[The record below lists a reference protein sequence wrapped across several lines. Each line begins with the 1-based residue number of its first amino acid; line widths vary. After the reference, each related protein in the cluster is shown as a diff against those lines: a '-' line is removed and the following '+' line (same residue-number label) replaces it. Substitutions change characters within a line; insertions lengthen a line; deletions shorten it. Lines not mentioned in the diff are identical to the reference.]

1 METDNHSSLSNLYL
15 NLMAQPTPDGGGN
28 AGRGLRERLCT
39 ALRHA
44 IASGQLPHGARLPAS
59 RVLASDLQLSR
70 VTVEAAYAQLEAE
83 GYLSRKVGRG
93 TLVSIRM
100 RGTAL
105 DAPALRAAAN
115 YTANNTAAS
124 AIQPEQSGNRLLSQ
138 RGARITLGGGCI
150 DAQTIVPFAAG
161 CPDLRAFPLET
172 WRTLTNRRLRQGGSA
187 LLGYGDPQG
196 YPPLRSAIA
205 NYLNQSRGVRC
216 DAAQVLIL
224 TSSQQALQLLATLL
238 LDDGDTVWVEE
249 PGYRGAKTAFASV
262 GARLQAVPVDQDG
275 ICIDALLAPGA
286 AGVDAANATR
296 ADPPRLIYTTP
307 SHQYPLGVTLSLAR
321 RLALIEYAQAQQ
333 AWLIEDDYDSAF
345 QYDGHAMPAMQG
357 LDRHDRVIYIGTFS
371 KVLFPSLRLAYLVLP
386 PPLVAAFCSARSIH
400 DGHSSQLMQA
410 VTYDF
415 IHQGHFATHLRH
427 MRQLYRA
434 RRDLLLEQLQQKL
447 GHHLQAAPGHGGLQL
462 VATLPGGDEAQ
473 LSRQAAQLGVQTP
486 GLAALYL
493 GQPQQSGWLLGYAG
507 LRNDEIVAA
516 VDQLARL
523 WR

>member
-1 METDNHSSLSNLYL
+1 METSTASSLWLTL
-15 NLMAQPTPDGGGN
+15 FPHPTKGDDHT
-28 AGRGLRERLCT
+28 GRTRTGLRERLCT

-100 RGTAL
+100 LGTAP
-105 DAPALRAAAN
+105 DAPALPTTAN
-115 YTANNTAAS
+115 YTAAS
-124 AIQPEQSGNRLLSQ
+124 ATQAEQSGHRLLSQ

-172 WRTLTNRRLRQGGSA
+172 WRTLTNRRLRKDGSA

-275 ICIDALLAPGA
+275 ICIDALLAPA
-286 AGVDAANATR
+286 AVAVDAANASH
-296 ADPPRLIYTTP
+296 ANPPRLIYTTP

-321 RLALIEYAQAQQ
+321 RLALIEYAHAQQ

-345 QYDGHAMPAMQG
+345 QYDGHATPAMQG
-357 LDRHDRVIYIGTFS
+357 LDRHGRVIYIGTFS

-415 IHQGHFATHLRH
+415 IHQGHFATHLRQ

-462 VATLPGGDEAQ
+462 VATLPGGDEARM
-473 LSRQAAQLGVQTP
+473 SRQAAQLGVQTP